1 MNSEHY
7 SDIDN
12 INVGNPEIDEDHHAL
27 AQLIHKV
34 ANVCKCSLRSVCD
47 CDNCPESKPID
58 CFDSLVEIGHEIML
72 RMIEHFH
79 HEEELMKSLRR
90 NRVTRDHCVAHKQ
103 EHVNFSTRYN
113 QAVSKINANRP
124 VVGLR
129 TLETFIID
137 WVRSH
142 VLEYDMKLAALLE
155 TETSSR

>member
-1 MNSEHY
+1 
-7 SDIDN
+7 
-12 INVGNPEIDEDHHAL
+12 
-27 AQLIHKV
+27 
-34 ANVCKCSLRSVCD
+34 
-47 CDNCPESKPID
+47 
-58 CFDSLVEIGHEIML
+58 
-72 RMIEHFH
+72 
-79 HEEELMKSLRR
+79 MKSLRR